1 MRRGSARQ
9 SNRLWIARRSVGLGQ
24 KNVARLLGHKSTS
37 TISEYET
44 GRLLPS
50 LPTALRLAVVY
61 DRPITDLYPDLYRTI
76 QEEVQMVKGARRT
89 GTETVRQHPSLI

>member
-1 MRRGSARQ
+1 MQQKSARQ
-9 SNRLWIARRSVGLGQ
+9 SNHLWIARHNVGLGQ

-61 DRPITDLYPDLYRTI
+61 DRPITELYPDLYRAI
-76 QEEVQMVKGARRT
+76 REEIQMVKSTRRT
-89 GTETVRQHPSLI
+89 GSEPLQQNAS

>member
-1 MRRGSARQ
+1 MKRGSARQ
-9 SNRLWIARRSVGLGQ
+9 SNHLWIARHNVGLGQ

-61 DRPITDLYPDLYRTI
+61 DRPVTDLYPDLYRTI
-76 QEEVQMVKGARRT
+76 REEIQMVKGARRT
-89 GTETVRQHPSLI
+89 GTEPVRQQPPQI